1 MKIKIIKSD
10 GYEWYKDCI
19 GKEFIVQSES
29 RKSGKGKYL
38 VKLNKEDRYLT
49 NGYKY
54 EWVLKKH
61 CEVIEI

>member
-19 GKEFIVQSES
+19 GKEFIVQ
-29 RKSGKGKYL
+29 
-38 VKLNKEDRYLT
+38 
-49 NGYKY
+49 
-54 EWVLKKH
+54 